1 MNIQNQHLAAA
12 MAALC
17 NVGYNAVANNGNNAL
32 MSLQLLRVA
41 AGQLGALYLG
51 MRVTPESTPES
62 TPDNTPNNSPGR
74 RGAGGNAG
82 SGNGGAASGAG
93 AGAVA

>member
-32 MSLQLLRVA
+32 MSLQLLQVA

-51 MRVTPESTPES
+51 MRVTPES